1 MTAKTALAL
10 GLLGCVLAT
19 TGQAAAPAIRL
30 NTVGYLADAPKQASV
45 AVAATNFTVVRPDG
59 STVFSGSL
67 TGPLRNEDTA
77 EDLWTADFS
86 TLTNAGTYRLAV
98 EGVAGI
104 SAPFTVAADVYRDP
118 FRLVTR
124 AMYLWRCGKAVSG
137 THDGHTFT
145 QEICH
150 TNDAWLDQVTG
161 NHTHIDVT
169 GGWHDAGDYNKY
181 VVNAGITVGVMLRAW
196 EDFAPAIRK
205 VPLGLPEAGGALPEF
220 LAEVKW
226 ELDWLLKMQADD
238 GSVYHK
244 VSTLRF
250 GGFVMPERETADRF
264 LVSWSSAATASFVA
278 TTAQAARI
286 YRSFDP
292 AFADGCLAAA
302 RKSWGFLQQHP
313 ENVRPDQHAFS
324 TGTYDPND
332 RDARLWAAAELWAST
347 GDAALLADFE
357 TRAKAAN
364 LRIDGIWDWG
374 NPKNLGL
381 VTYLFSERDGR
392 NNGMVGEL
400 RTNLLAASS
409 SILGQRDRH
418 GYARPAGRSYGW
430 GINGTVARQVVLLTA
445 AHRLSGDRRF
455 RDAGLDAVNHLLGR
469 NCYGR
474 SYVTGL
480 GFEPPLHPHDRR
492 SGADGID
499 APWPGYLVGGP
510 EKTATGWKDEQE
522 DYRNDEI
529 AINWNAALIY
539 ALAAYLPGADEA
551 PVIRSPAP

>member
-10 GLLGCVLAT
+10 GLLGWVLPT
-19 TGQAAAPAIRL
+19 PGHTAAPAVRL
-30 NTVGYLADAPKQASV
+30 NTVGYLPDAPKQASV
-45 AVAATNFTVVRPDG
+45 AVAATNFSVLRLDG
-59 STVFSGSL
+59 STAFSGSL
-67 TGPLRNEDTA
+67 TGPLRNDDTA

-86 TLTNAGTYRLAV
+86 SVTNAGTYRLVV
-98 EGVAGI
+98 EGVAGS
-104 SAPFTVAADVYRDP
+104 SAPFTVGADVYRDP
-118 FRLVTR
+118 FRLATR
-124 AMYLWRCGKAVSG
+124 AMYLWRCGTAVSG
-137 THDGHTFT
+137 THEGHTFT
-145 QEICH
+145 QAICH
-150 TNDAWLDQVTG
+150 TNDGWLDQVTG
-161 NHTHIDVT
+161 KHERIDVT

-181 VVNAGITVGVMLRAW
+181 VVNAGVTVGVLLRAW
-196 EDFAPAIRK
+196 EDFAPAIRT
-205 VPLGLPEAGGALPEF
+205 VPLGIPEAGRELPDF

-226 ELDWLLKMQADD
+226 ELDWVLKMQADD

-250 GGFVMPERETADRF
+250 GGFVMPDRETTDRF
-264 LVSWSSAATASFVA
+264 LAPWSSAATASFVA
-278 TTAQAARI
+278 MTAQAARI
-286 YRSFDP
+286 YHPFDP
-292 AFADGCLAAA
+292 AFADRCLAAA
-302 RKSWGFLQQHP
+302 WKSWSFLEQHP
-313 ENVRPDQHAFS
+313 ENVRPDQSAFS

-347 GDAALLADFE
+347 GEAAFLTDFE

-364 LRIDGIWDWG
+364 LRVDGVWDWG
-374 NPKNLGL
+374 NPKNLGHL
-381 VTYLFSERDGR
+381 AYLFSKRAGR
-392 NNGMVGEL
+392 SEGLVGEL
-400 RTNLLAASS
+400 RTNLLGAASW
-409 SILGQRDRH
+409 ILGQRDRH

-430 GINGTVARQVVLLTA
+430 GINGTVARQVLVLTA

-492 SGADGID
+492 SGADGVD

-522 DYRNDEI
+522 DFRNNEI

-539 ALAAYLPGADEA
+539 ALAACLPGAD
-551 PVIRSPAP
+551 